1 MKDELERLEAELKR
15 RAPKPN
21 PEARKQVLSKAME
34 AFDRQHQGLSAEPR
48 QTGQEVN
55 VMSWLKQK
63 IHPLQLRYLAAACA
77 LCLAVAGGAGAYWLL
92 TWSTEPVETS
102 QVARLESE
110 SPATPAAGESLKP
123 PQETSPAETADPRP
137 AGESLPATPVTP
149 ASRLAKEA
157 IQSSAAVPEPAP
169 ATETV
174 TVEATGEVT
183 TPPVTPSVA
192 IEVPGEASVPGSETA
207 TITHANPNQPP
218 APAAAPPP
226 PPPPP
231 APVGPGA
238 ATGLTRG
245 VIGAAP
251 PGGVSASRSM
261 NVQSQVVGRL
271 SALGPSRMRMIAEE
285 SVVVRERGAQPG
297 DRFARVDPNRLKVV
311 ADEPVSTF
319 SIDVDTASYSFLR
332 ASLKQGVL
340 PPKEAVRIEE
350 LINYF
355 PYDYP
360 APSTRETPFA
370 TQVTVLPA
378 PWDPST
384 RLMHIGIRGYELTG
398 PPPRANLV
406 FLIDTSGS
414 MGQPNKLPL
423 LVNSLRMLLHSLKA
437 ADRVAIVTYAGSS
450 ATALEPTPVSEREKI
465 LAVLGQLRAGGSTAG
480 ASGIQRAY
488 RLARQHFIADGVN
501 RVILATDGDFN
512 VGVTDVDQLQ
522 GYVERQRKSGV
533 FLSVLGFGTGNLND
547 RLMQALA
554 QNGNGVA
561 AYIDTLSE
569 AQKVLVEE
577 ATSTLFPIAK
587 DVKIQVEFNPSR
599 VSEYRLIGYE
609 SRMLAREDFQNDRV
623 DAGEVGSGHRVTA
636 IYEITPVGSG
646 GERVP
651 PLRYGPEKKP
661 APSAGSGEY
670 AFVKIRY
677 KLPESDTSTLI
688 SQAVTTANQHDRIEQ
703 APLDVRFAAAVA
715 GFGQLLR
722 GSPYTGKFDYDNAV
736 ELARGARGEDRFGY
750 RSEFLQLVRLA
761 RSAAQ
766 PAIAP

>member
-1 MKDELERLEAELKR
+1 MKDELERLEKELKR
-15 RAPKPN
+15 RPPKPN
-21 PEARKQVLSKAME
+21 PEAKKQTLSKAME
-34 AFDRQHQGLSAEPR
+34 TFDGHHQGLSVQPR

-55 VMSWLKQK
+55 VMSWLKQR
-63 IHPLQLRYLAAACA
+63 IHPLQLSHAAAACA
-77 LCLAVAGGAGAYWLL
+77 LCLAVGGATATYWLI
-92 TWSTEPVETS
+92 TRSTEPAGTS
-102 QVARLESE
+102 QVARLEPKPAAPAESE
-110 SPATPAAGESLKP
+110 SLEPAEEDAPAEAAASPPAAEAAPAP
-123 PQETSPAETADPRP
+123 PQKPTGRAAKVAAKGPAADADP
-137 AGESLPATPVTP
+137 APVVKT
-149 ASRLAKEA
+149 EA
-157 IQSSAAVPEPAP
+157 I
-169 ATETV
+169 
-174 TVEATGEVT
+174 TVEAPSQGAVLSMEA
-183 TPPVTPSVA
+183 PV
-192 IEVPGEASVPGSETA
+192 
-207 TITHANPNQPP
+207 ITHADPSQPASP
-218 APAAAPPP
+218 ASPALPVPPP
-226 PPPPP
+226 PPGS
-231 APVGPGA
+231 VA
-238 ATGLTRG
+238 AFGS
-245 VIGAAP
+245 
-251 PGGVSASRSM
+251 VSTSRSAEARG
-261 NVQSQVVGRL
+261 QVLDL
-271 SALGPSRMRMIAEE
+271 SALGSSRMRIAAEE
-285 SVVVRERGAQPG
+285 TGIIWEKGAPSG
-297 DRFARVDPNRLKVV
+297 DRFPRVDPNRLKVV
-311 ADEPVSTF
+311 AEEPVSTF
-319 SIDVDTASYSFLR
+319 SIDVDTAAYSFLR
-332 ASLKQGVL
+332 ASLQQGML

-355 PYDYP
+355 RYDYP
-360 APSTRETPFA
+360 TPTGRDTPFA

-378 PWDPST
+378 PWNPST
-384 RLMHIGIRGYELTG
+384 RLMHIGIRGFELTG
-398 PPPRANLV
+398 PRPQANLV

-423 LVNSLRMLLHSLKA
+423 LVNSLRLLLGSLKPE
-437 ADRVAIVTYAGSS
+437 DRVAIVTYAGSS

-465 LAVLGQLRAGGSTAG
+465 LAALSQLRSGGSTAG

-512 VGVTDVDQLQ
+512 VGITDLDQLK
-522 GYVERQRKSGV
+522 GYVERERKSGV
-533 FLSVLGFGTGNLND
+533 FLSVLGFGMGNLND

-569 AQKVLVEE
+569 ARKVLVDE

-587 DVKIQVEFNPSR
+587 DVKIQVEFNPAR

-651 PLRYGPEKKP
+651 PLRYGSEKKTQP
-661 APSAGSGEY
+661 GAPSGEY

-677 KLPESDTSTLI
+677 KLPESDNSTLI
-688 SQAVTTANQHDRIEQ
+688 SQAVTSANEHERIDQ
-703 APLDVRFAAAVA
+703 APLDVRFAAAIA

-722 GSPYTGKFDYDNAV
+722 GSPYTGKFDYDQV
-736 ELARGARGEDRFGY
+736 IELARAARGEDRFGY

-761 RSAAQ
+761 QSAAQ

>member
-1 MKDELERLEAELKR
+1 MRDELETLEKELKR
-15 RAPKPN
+15 KAPKPK
-21 PEARKQVLSKAME
+21 PAVRKQTLSKAME
-34 AFDRQHQGLSAEPR
+34 AFDRHHQGLSLQPR

-55 VMSWLKQK
+55 VMSWLKNR
-63 IHPLQLRYLAAACA
+63 IHPLQPRYLVAACA
-77 LCLAVAGGAGAYWLL
+77 LCLAVTGVAVIYWLPVS
-92 TWSTEPVETS
+92 STEPVENS
-102 QVARLESE
+102 QVARLQPEPS
-110 SPATPAAGESLKP
+110 AAPAAGESLKP
-123 PQETSPAETADPRP
+123 PEETARAAAASHPPVAESAPAAPEKP
-137 AGESLPATPVTP
+137 AGRS
-149 ASRLAKEA
+149 AKEA
-157 IQSSAAVPEPAP
+157 TQ
-169 ATETV
+169 
-174 TVEATGEVT
+174 
-183 TPPVTPSVA
+183 
-192 IEVPGEASVPGSETA
+192 
-207 TITHANPNQPP
+207 
-218 APAAAPPP
+218 APAAAAEPAPVAATEGVTVEVPSEAPVLSMEAPVITYADPNQPLSPASPAFPPP

-231 APVGPGA
+231 PGSVAGVTGGIMRGAGGGPP
-238 ATGLTRG
+238 T
-245 VIGAAP
+245 
-251 PGGVSASRSM
+251 SASTKGRILGLRSLTA
-261 NVQSQVVGRL
+261 VD
-271 SALGPSRMRMIAEE
+271 PSRMRIAAEE
-285 SVVVRERGAQPG
+285 TGAFKERGNQAG

-311 ADEPVSTF
+311 AEEPVSTF

-332 ASLKQGVL
+332 ASLQRGVL

-355 PYDYP
+355 AYDYP
-360 APSTRETPFA
+360 APSGRDTPFA

-378 PWDPST
+378 PWNAST
-384 RLMHIGIRGYELTG
+384 RLMHIGIRGFELTG
-398 PPPRANLV
+398 PRPRANLV

-414 MGQPNKLPL
+414 MGRPNKLPL
-423 LVNSLRMLLHSLKA
+423 LVNSLRLLLGSLA
-437 ADRVAIVTYAGSS
+437 PADRVAIVTYAGSS

-465 LAVLGQLRAGGSTAG
+465 LAVLNQLRSGGSTAG

-512 VGVTDVDQLQ
+512 VGTTDVDQLR
-522 GYVERQRKSGV
+522 GYVERERKSGV
-533 FLSVLGFGTGNLND
+533 FLSVLGFGMGNLND
-547 RLMQALA
+547 RLMQELA

-569 AQKVLVEE
+569 ARKVLVEE

-587 DVKIQVEFNPSR
+587 DVKIQVEFNPAR

-651 PLRYGPEKKP
+651 PLRYGSEKKP
-661 APSAGSGEY
+661 KPAAASGEY

-688 SQAVTTANQHDRIEQ
+688 SHGVTAANEHERIEQ
-703 APLDVRFAAAVA
+703 APVDVRFGVAVA

-722 GSPYTGKFDYDNAV
+722 GSPYTGAFDYDQV
-736 ELARGARGEDRFGY
+736 IELAQGARGEDRFGY

-761 RSAAQ
+761 QSAAR
-766 PAIAP
+766 PSIAP

>member
-1 MKDELERLEAELKR
+1 MRDELERLEEELKR
-15 RAPKPN
+15 RLPKPKS
-21 PEARKQVLSKAME
+21 EAKKQTLLKAME
-34 AFDRQHQGLSAEPR
+34 AFDGHHQGLSVQPR

-55 VMSWLKQK
+55 VMSWLKQR
-63 IHPLQLRYLAAACA
+63 IHPLQLRYLAAVCA
-77 LCLAVAGGAGAYWLL
+77 LCLAVAGGAFTYWL
-92 TWSTEPVETS
+92 STGSGEPAETS

-110 SPATPAAGESLKP
+110 PAPALAAGESVELP
-123 PQETSPAETADPRP
+123 EEDVPADA
-137 AGESLPATPVTP
+137 AG
-149 ASRLAKEA
+149 
-157 IQSSAAVPEPAP
+157 
-169 ATETV
+169 
-174 TVEATGEVT
+174 
-183 TPPVTPSVA
+183 
-192 IEVPGEASVPGSETA
+192 
-207 TITHANPNQPP
+207 P
-218 APAAAPPP
+218 APAAESAPAPPEQPGGRTAKVSVPASPAAAEPAPVAATEGATVEVTNEVSTPSSEAPLTIPADPNQPAAPASPAFPAPPP
-226 PPPPP
+226 PP
-231 APVGPGA
+231 GSA
-238 ATGLTRG
+238 AAFGS
-245 VIGAAP
+245 
-251 PGGVSASRSM
+251 VSASRSAM
-261 NVQSQVVGRL
+261 VRGQVAGRL
-271 SALGPSRMRMIAEE
+271 SAPGRARMRIIAEDPGIFK
-285 SVVVRERGAQPG
+285 ERGAPPG
-297 DRFARVDPNRLKVV
+297 DRFARVDPNRVKVV
-311 ADEPVSTF
+311 AEEPVSTF
-319 SIDVDTASYSFLR
+319 SIDVDTAAYGFLR
-332 ASLKQGVL
+332 ASLQRGVL

-360 APSTRETPFA
+360 APSGRDTPFA

-378 PWDPST
+378 PWNPST
-384 RLMHIGIRGYELTG
+384 RLMHVGIRGFELTG
-398 PPPRANLV
+398 PRPRANLV

-414 MGQPNKLPL
+414 MGRPNKLPL
-423 LVNSLRMLLHSLKA
+423 LVNSLRLLLGSLKPD
-437 ADRVAIVTYAGSS
+437 DRVAIVTYAGSS

-512 VGVTDVDQLQ
+512 VGITDLDQLQ
-522 GYVERQRKSGV
+522 GYVERERKSGV
-533 FLSVLGFGTGNLND
+533 FLSVLGFGMGNLND

-569 AQKVLVEE
+569 ARKVLVDE

-587 DVKIQVEFNPSR
+587 DVKIQVEFNPAR

-623 DAGEVGSGHRVTA
+623 DAGEIGSGHRVTA

-651 PLRYGPEKKP
+651 PLRYGPEKQP
-661 APSAGSGEY
+661 QPGAASGEY

-688 SQAVTTANQHDRIEQ
+688 SEAVTSANQHERIEQ
-703 APLDVRFAAAVA
+703 APPDVRFATAVA

-722 GSPYTGKFDYDNAV
+722 QSPYTGKFDYDQV
-736 ELARGARGEDRFGY
+736 IELARGARGEDRFGY

-761 RSAAQ
+761 QSAAQ

>member
-1 MKDELERLEAELKR
+1 MRDELERLEKELKR
-15 RAPKPN
+15 RPPTPN
-21 PEARKQVLSKAME
+21 PEAKKQTLSKAMK
-34 AFDRQHQGLSAEPR
+34 AFDEHHQGLPVQPR

-55 VMSWLKQK
+55 IMSWLKQR
-63 IHPLQLRYLAAACA
+63 IHPLQLRYIAAACA
-77 LCLAVAGGAGAYWLL
+77 LCLALAGGAFTYWLL

-110 SPATPAAGESLKP
+110 LAPV
-123 PQETSPAETADPRP
+123 PAEEEAIEPPREASATVTAGDPPSAESAPTPPENPANRP
-137 AGESLPATPVTP
+137 AKVA
-149 ASRLAKEA
+149 
-157 IQSSAAVPEPAP
+157 AP
-169 ATETV
+169 A
-174 TVEATGEVT
+174 
-183 TPPVTPSVA
+183 
-192 IEVPGEASVPGSETA
+192 
-207 TITHANPNQPP
+207 
-218 APAAAPPP
+218 APAAAEPAPVAATEGVTVDVTGAVSVLSSESATVTATDP
-226 PPPPP
+226 NQPAAPASPAFPAPPP
-231 APVGPGA
+231 APPSRPGA
-238 ATGLTRG
+238 LTMITGG
-245 VIGAAP
+245 EVGAA
-251 PGGVSASRSM
+251 ASRSAR
-261 NVQSQVVGRL
+261 VRGELSDRLVGLRSSL
-271 SALGPSRMRMIAEE
+271 RRAADQLRKVEE
-285 SVVVRERGAQPG
+285 SGARSR

-311 ADEPVSTF
+311 DEEPVSTF
-319 SIDVDTASYSFLR
+319 SIDVDTAAYSFVR
-332 ASLKQGVL
+332 ASLQQGTL

-355 PYDYP
+355 AYDYP
-360 APSTRETPFA
+360 APTGRDTPFA
-370 TQVTVLPA
+370 TRVTVLPA
-378 PWDPST
+378 PWNPST
-384 RLMHIGIRGYELTG
+384 RLMHIGIRGFELTG
-398 PPPRANLV
+398 PRPRANLV

-423 LVNSLRMLLHSLKA
+423 LVNSLRLLLGSLEP

-450 ATALEPTPVSEREKI
+450 ATALEPTPVREREKI
-465 LAVLGQLRAGGSTAG
+465 LAALGQLRAGGSTAG

-488 RLARQHFIADGVN
+488 RLARQHFMADGVN

-512 VGVTDVDQLQ
+512 VGITDLDQLQ
-522 GYVERQRKSGV
+522 GYVERERKSGV
-533 FLSVLGFGTGNLND
+533 FLSVLGFGMGNLND

-569 AQKVLVEE
+569 ARKVLVDE

-587 DVKIQVEFNPSR
+587 DVKIQVEFNPAR

-623 DAGEVGSGHRVTA
+623 DAGEIGSGHRVTA

-651 PLRYGPEKKP
+651 PLRYGREKKP
-661 APSAGSGEY
+661 QPGAASGEY

-688 SQAVTTANQHDRIEQ
+688 SQAVTSANEHERIEQ

-715 GFGQLLR
+715 GFGQLMR
-722 GSPYTGKFDYDNAV
+722 GSPYTEKFDYDQV
-736 ELARGARGEDRFGY
+736 IELARAARGEDRFGY

-761 RSAAQ
+761 QSAAQ

>member
-1 MKDELERLEAELKR
+1 MRDELETLENELKR
-15 RAPKPN
+15 TAPEPKP
-21 PEARKQVLSKAME
+21 EVRKQTLSKAME
-34 AFDRQHQGLSAEPR
+34 AFDGHHQGLSLQPR

-55 VMSWLKQK
+55 IMSWLKQR
-63 IHPLQLRYLAAACA
+63 IHPLQLRHVAAACA
-77 LCLAVAGGAGAYWLL
+77 LCLAVGGGAASYWLF

-102 QVARLESE
+102 QVARLEPETS
-110 SPATPAAGESLKP
+110 AAPAAGESLQPSEEAAQAEAPSDP
-123 PQETSPAETADPRP
+123 PAVESAPAAPQKP
-137 AGESLPATPVTP
+137 AGPPAQKATQSLAAAAESARV
-149 ASRLAKEA
+149 
-157 IQSSAAVPEPAP
+157 VG
-169 ATETV
+169 TEGV
-174 TVEATGEVT
+174 TGEVT
-183 TPPVTPSVA
+183 APPVTPGVSIEAAGEESVA
-192 IEVPGEASVPGSETA
+192 GSEAA
-207 TITHANPNQPP
+207 TITYADPNQPP
-218 APAAAPPP
+218 APASPVPPP
-226 PPPPP
+226 PPPPQ
-231 APVGPGA
+231 ASIS
-238 ATGLTRG
+238 G
-245 VIGAAP
+245 VV
-251 PGGVSASRSM
+251 GGVVGGAPTTASMRA
-261 NVQSQVVGRL
+261 QSQVAGGPA
-271 SALGPSRMRMIAEE
+271 ALGRTRMRMVAEDPGIF
-285 SVVVRERGAQPG
+285 RERGAPAG
-297 DRFARVDPNRLKVV
+297 DRFARVDPNPLKVV
-311 ADEPVSTF
+311 AEEPVSTF

-355 PYDYP
+355 AYDYP
-360 APSTRETPFA
+360 APSGRDTPFA

-378 PWDPST
+378 PWNPST
-384 RLMHIGIRGYELTG
+384 GLMHIGIRGFELTG
-398 PPPRANLV
+398 SRPRANLV

-423 LVNSLRMLLHSLKA
+423 LVNSLRMLLHSLKPE
-437 ADRVAIVTYAGSS
+437 DRVAIVTYAGFS
-450 ATALEPTPVSEREKI
+450 ATALEPTPVSQREKI

-512 VGVTDVDQLQ
+512 VGITDLDQLQ
-522 GYVERQRKSGV
+522 GYVERQRESGV
-533 FLSVLGFGTGNLND
+533 FLSVLGFGMGNLND
-547 RLMQALA
+547 SLMQALA

-587 DVKIQVEFNPSR
+587 DVKIQVEFNPTR

-651 PLRYGPEKKP
+651 PLRYGSQKKSD
-661 APSAGSGEY
+661 PSAGSNEF

-677 KLPESDTSTLI
+677 KLPESETSTLI
-688 SQAVTTANQHDRIEQ
+688 SQAVTAADEHERIEQ

-722 GSPYTGKFDYDNAV
+722 GSPYTGKFDYNQV
-736 ELARGARGEDRFGY
+736 IELARGARGEDRFGY

>member
-1 MKDELERLEAELKR
+1 MRDELERLENELKR
-15 RAPKPN
+15 AAPEPKP
-21 PEARKQVLSKAME
+21 EVREQTLSKAME
-34 AFDRQHQGLSAEPR
+34 AFDGHHQGLSAEPR

-55 VMSWLKQK
+55 IMSCLKQR
-63 IHPLQLRYLAAACA
+63 IHPFQLRYVAAACA
-77 LCLAVAGGAGAYWLL
+77 LCLAVGGGAVAYWLL
-92 TWSTEPVETS
+92 MGSTEPAGTG
-102 QVARLESE
+102 QLARLESE
-110 SPATPAAGESLKP
+110 SPAAPS
-123 PQETSPAETADPRP
+123 
-137 AGESLPATPVTP
+137 ATPVGPSTKETTP
-149 ASRLAKEA
+149 A
-157 IQSSAAVPEPAP
+157 QAAVAEPAP
-169 ATETV
+169 
-174 TVEATGEVT
+174 EVT
-183 TPPVTPSVA
+183 TEGVAVDVT
-192 IEVPGEASVPGSETA
+192 GQASVLGSEAA
-207 TITHANPNQPP
+207 TITLADPNQPR
-218 APAAAPPP
+218 APIPPPVAPPP
-226 PPPPP
+226 PPPAGPQ
-231 APVGPGA
+231 AVTGVTGGAPGA
-238 ATGLTRG
+238 VLG
-245 VIGAAP
+245 VL
-251 PGGVSASRSM
+251 STSRSM
-261 NVQSQVVGRL
+261 RAQGEVAG
-271 SALGPSRMRMIAEE
+271 GPADLDRTRMSIAAEDPGMIE
-285 SVVVRERGAQPG
+285 ERGAPSG

-319 SIDVDTASYSFLR
+319 SIDVDTASYGFLR

-355 PYDYP
+355 AYDYP
-360 APSTRETPFA
+360 APSGPEPPFA

-378 PWDPST
+378 PWNPST
-384 RLMHIGIRGYELTG
+384 GLMHIGIRGFEMTG
-398 PPPRANLV
+398 PRPRANLV

-414 MGQPNKLPL
+414 MGQPDKLPL
-423 LVNSLRMLLHSLKA
+423 LVNSLRLLLGSLEP

-450 ATALEPTPVSEREKI
+450 ATALEPTPVSQREKI

-488 RLARQHFIADGVN
+488 RLARQHFIPDGVN

-512 VGVTDVDQLQ
+512 VGITDVDQLQ
-522 GYVERQRKSGV
+522 GYVERQRNSGV
-533 FLSVLGFGTGNLND
+533 FLSVLGFGMGNLND

-554 QNGNGVA
+554 QSGNGVA

-587 DVKIQVEFNPSR
+587 DVKIQVEFNPAR

-609 SRMLAREDFQNDRV
+609 SRMLAREDFQNDWV

-636 IYEITPVGSG
+636 IYEITPAGSG

-651 PLRYGPEKKP
+651 PLRYGPEKNP
-661 APSAGSGEY
+661 QPGAASSEY

-677 KLPESDTSTLI
+677 KLPESDTSALI
-688 SQAVTTANQHDRIEQ
+688 SQAVTGANEHERIER

-715 GFGQLLR
+715 AFGQLLR
-722 GSPYTGKFDYDNAV
+722 GSPYTGKFDYDDV
-736 ELARGARGEDRFGY
+736 IELARAARGEDRFGY

-761 RSAAQ
+761 QSAAQ